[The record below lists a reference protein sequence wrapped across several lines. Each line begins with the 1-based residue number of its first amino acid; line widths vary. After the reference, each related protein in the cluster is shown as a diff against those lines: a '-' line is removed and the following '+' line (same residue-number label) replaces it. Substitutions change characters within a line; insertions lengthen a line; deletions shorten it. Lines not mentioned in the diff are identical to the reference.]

1 MLLVKADLFKDFL
14 WQGSG
19 DEKMNVNDA
28 LEVFLVPIS
37 LLFALMFSVSFDS
50 ILGKQSEIRVHIN
63 KEVCQQGPECVT
75 MLAALPDACLA
86 RIGKEQL
93 LYICF

>member
-1 MLLVKADLFKDFL
+1 MLPLLRIIVPCIVTILFCPLLLVKADLFKDFF

-37 LLFALMFSVSFDS
+37 LLFALMFSVSFENV
-50 ILGKQSEIRVHIN
+50 LEKQSEIRVHIN
-63 KEVCQQGPECVT
+63 KEV
-75 MLAALPDACLA
+75 
-86 RIGKEQL
+86 
-93 LYICF
+93 